1 MLQSDE
7 LMHYGVARRSGRY
20 PWGSGDEPYQRS
32 GDFLAR
38 INDLK
43 SHGLNDTDIA
53 KTVGLT
59 TTQLRTQR
67 ALAVDERRMLD
78 VATAKSLKADGLG
91 NSEIGRR
98 MGKPESSIR
107 SLLNAESE
115 RKMNSAK
122 ETSDFLK
129 DQIDK
134 KGIIDVGAGVERE
147 MNISKEKMV
156 QALYALQLK
165 GYNVYGIGVQQVSN
179 PTQQT
184 IMKVACPPDVTY
196 HDAYV
201 ELKKGNVGTVKDYYS
216 PDEGK
221 TFVKNAPKYPS
232 SISSDRVSIRYAEE
246 GGKDMDGVIQIR
258 RNVPDLSLGSS
269 TYAQVRIMVD
279 GTHYLKGMAIYSDK
293 IPEGKDIIFNTNKE
307 KGTPLKKVLKEIK
320 KDDPDNPFGATIKL
334 NGQSTYTGK
343 DGKQH
348 LSAINKIKEEY
359 DWNNYNNSIVSSQFL
374 SKQSIQ
380 MIKKQLNITMAD
392 KDATYDE
399 ICSYTNPTVKKYLL
413 SKFADKCD
421 SDAAKLEAASLPR
434 QKWHVILPVPT
445 LKDNEI
451 YAPNYRDGEKLA
463 LVRYPHGGTF
473 EIPICVV
480 NNKQKDAKSVLGN
493 VVDAVGINSHTA
505 ERLSGADFD
514 GDTVL
519 CIPTG
524 KKVKVT
530 TTSPLEGLK
539 DFDPKTEYAYHDGIR
554 ILGKTQTQTEM
565 GKVSNLITDMTLKG
579 ANEDELARAVR
590 HSMVIIDANKHQ
602 LDYKQSEIDNN
613 ISELKKHYQGRIDED
628 GQYHEGA
635 STLLSRAN
643 ADVAVTKRKGSP
655 RIDKETGEKTYK
667 ESIEEFTDPKTGK
680 IRTRTQNSKMML
692 ETDDAKSLSSG
703 TLQEEAYA
711 EYANH
716 MKALGNKARKEMMST
731 GKIQYSPSAKEAY
744 DPEVKSLLAKLNIA
758 LKNAPRE
765 RQAQV
770 IANATAAAKKNSNPD
785 MTNKEYKKIKDRELI
800 KARLMV
806 GANGKDTKIQITD
819 REWEAIQAG
828 AISESRLYSILSKAD
843 STRVTELAMPRATTT
858 LSEAKINKIKAMSA
872 TYTVSEMAD
881 AMGVSTSTI
890 SKYLKE

>member
-43 SHGLNDTDIA
+43 SQGLNDTDIA

-221 TFVKNAPKYPS
+221 TFVQNAPKYPS

-392 KDATYDE
+392 KDAIYDE

-463 LVRYPHGGTF
+463 LIRYPHGGTF
-473 EIPICVV
+473 EIPICIV

-602 LDYKQSEIDNN
+602 LDYKQSEIDNH
-613 ISELKKHYQGRIDED
+613 ISELKKKYQGRIDED
-628 GQYHEGA
+628 GHYHEGA

-703 TLQEEAYA
+703 TPQEEAYA

-744 DPEVKSLLAKLNIA
+744 APEVKSLLAKLNIA

-843 STRVTELAMPRATTT
+843 STRVTQLAMPRATTT